1 MESIDSYLDLHR
13 DDHACGALLLIDLD
27 HFNSINESLGKHI
40 GTQILERASETL
52 EAMLNP
58 NMQVDQVVGD
68 AFLLFIKDLA
78 NNSEKAKDM
87 ALALALA
94 NEIRCTIARPFFTEN
109 DEVIVTAS
117 VSISLLYQNSDEFMI
132 TAAKVIQ

>member
-68 AFLLFIKDLA
+68 AFLLFIADLA

-87 ALALALA
+87 ALALA

-109 DEVIVTAS
+109 DKVIVTAS
-117 VSISLLYQNSDEFMI
+117 VGISLLYQNPDEFMI